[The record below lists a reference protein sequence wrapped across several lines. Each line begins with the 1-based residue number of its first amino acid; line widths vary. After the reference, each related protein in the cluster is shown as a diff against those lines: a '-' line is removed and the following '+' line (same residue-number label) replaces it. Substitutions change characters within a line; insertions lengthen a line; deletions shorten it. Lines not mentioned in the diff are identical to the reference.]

1 MVLERGLAIAS
12 ISGEAVSVPRR
23 GRRGA
28 GMTSGN
34 GVAVG
39 QDGWLYWVGR
49 AREVE
54 TFYGDTATS
63 RRVLD
68 RWARLIDRRARR
80 LDGLGITHL
89 HTVVPDK
96 LAVYPDRLG
105 RPFPGVADPPAARL
119 ARMLACQNPAPM
131 VDLLAPLRSARDDEP
146 VYLRT
151 DTHWTYRG
159 YLIAYRALCEALAAP
174 VAEHVFAGTRA
185 QERFTFDLGE
195 KLKPAVGEDYVAYDF
210 PRRAERVDANAL
222 VHVRESGQAVRA
234 RGLFVGS
241 RVVLRN
247 PQAPDPRRLVLFG
260 DSYIYNPGAR
270 LTAMFAETFAEVHAI
285 WSANIDWAYVEA
297 VRPDVL
303 IFEIAERFLRQV
315 PTDRIRID
323 AFADARARRAS
334 RLTLRE
340 RLGRWLR

>member
-1 MVLERGLAIAS
+1 MK
-12 ISGEAVSVPRR
+12 
-23 GRRGA
+23 
-28 GMTSGN
+28 SGN

-39 QDGWLYWVGR
+39 REGWLYWIGR

-54 TFYGDTATS
+54 TFYGDTALS
-63 RRVLD
+63 RRVLE
-68 RWARLIDRRARR
+68 RWAARIDRRARR
-80 LDGLGITHL
+80 LDQLGITHV

-96 LAVYPDRLG
+96 LAVYPDLLG
-105 RPFPGVADPPAARL
+105 RPFPGLDDPPGVRL
-119 ARMLACQNPAPM
+119 ARLLAGRSAAPM
-131 VDLLAPLRSARDDEP
+131 VDLLTPLLAARADEP

-159 YLIAYRALCEALAAP
+159 YLTAYRALCEALAAP

-195 KLKPAVGEDYVAYDF
+195 KLDPAVDETYVAYDF
-210 PRRAERVDANAL
+210 PRNAERVDANAL
-222 VHVRESGQAVRA
+222 VQVREAGRAVRP

-247 PQAPDPRRLVLFG
+247 HRAPDPRRLVLFG
-260 DSYIYNPGAR
+260 DSYIYSPGAR
-270 LTAMFAETFAEVHAI
+270 LTAMLAETFSEVHAI

-323 AFADARARRAS
+323 AFAEARARRAV
-334 RLTLRE
+334 RLPLRE

>member
-1 MVLERGLAIAS
+1 
-12 ISGEAVSVPRR
+12 
-23 GRRGA
+23 
-28 GMTSGN
+28 MTSGN

-39 QDGWLYWVGR
+39 QEGWLYWVGR

-54 TFYGDTATS
+54 AFYGDTATA
-63 RRVLD
+63 RRVLG

-80 LDGLGITHL
+80 LDALGITHL

-105 RPFPGVADPPAARL
+105 RSFPGVEDPPGARL
-119 ARMLACQNPAPM
+119 ARMLARRNPAPM
-131 VDLLAPLRSARDDEP
+131 VDLLTPLRAARDGEP

-174 VAEHVFAGTRA
+174 VAEHVFAGTRMP
-185 QERFTFDLGE
+185 ERFTFDLGE
-195 KLKPAVGEDYVAYDF
+195 KLKPPVDEAYIAYDF
-210 PRRAERVDANAL
+210 PRHAERIDANAL
-222 VHVRESGQAVRA
+222 VHAREGGQAVRP

-270 LTAMFAETFAEVHAI
+270 LTAMLAETFTEVHAI

-297 VRPDVL
+297 AHPDVL

-315 PTDRIRID
+315 PNDRIRID
-323 AFADARARRAS
+323 AFAQARARRAT
-334 RLTLRE
+334 RLTLPE
-340 RLGRWLR
+340 RLRRWLR

>member
-1 MVLERGLAIAS
+1 
-12 ISGEAVSVPRR
+12 
-23 GRRGA
+23 
-28 GMTSGN
+28 MTSGN

-39 QDGWLYWVGR
+39 LEGWLYWVGR

-54 TFYGDTATS
+54 TFYGNTATS
-63 RRVLD
+63 RRVLA
-68 RWARLIDRRARR
+68 RWSWLIDRRARR
-80 LDGLGITHL
+80 LDKLGITHL

-96 LAVYPDRLG
+96 LAVYPDLLG
-105 RPFPGVADPPAARL
+105 RPFPGVEDPPGVRL
-119 ARMLACQNPAPM
+119 ARMLARRNPAPM
-131 VDLLAPLRSARDDEP
+131 VDLLTPLREARYDEP

-174 VAEHVFAGTRA
+174 VAEHVFAGTRM

-195 KLKPAVGEDYVAYDF
+195 KLKPTVDEEYVAYDF
-210 PRRAERVDANAL
+210 PRRAERIDANAL
-222 VHVRESGQAVRA
+222 VRIRESGRAVRP

-260 DSYIYNPGAR
+260 DSYIYSPGAR
-270 LTAMFAETFAEVHAI
+270 LTAMLAETFSEVHAI
-285 WSANIDWAYVEA
+285 WSANIDWTYVEA
-297 VRPDVL
+297 VHPDVL

-315 PTDRIRID
+315 PSDRIRID
-323 AFADARARRAS
+323 AFAEARAHRAT
-334 RLTLRE
+334 RPTLRE

>member
-1 MVLERGLAIAS
+1 
-12 ISGEAVSVPRR
+12 
-23 GRRGA
+23 
-28 GMTSGN
+28 MTSGN

-63 RRVLD
+63 RRILR
-68 RWARLIDRRARR
+68 RWARLIDGRADR
-80 LDGLGITHL
+80 LDRLGIRHA

-96 LAVYPDRLG
+96 LAVYPELLG
-105 RPFPGVADPPAARL
+105 RPFPGVDDPPGARL
-119 ARMLACQNPAPM
+119 ARLARTPM
-131 VDLLAPLRSARDDEP
+131 VDLMAPLLAARADEP

-159 YLIAYRALCEALAAP
+159 YLVAYRALCEALDAP
-174 VAEHVFAGTRA
+174 VAEHVFAGTHAR
-185 QERFTFDLGE
+185 ERFTFDLGE
-195 KLKPAVGEDYVAYDF
+195 KLSPAVDEAYVAYDF
-210 PRRAERVDANAL
+210 PRHAERIDANAL
-222 VHVRESGQAVRA
+222 VHVRESGRA
-234 RGLFVGS
+234 IRPRGLFVGS

-247 PQAPDPRRLVLFG
+247 RQAPDPRRLVLFG
-260 DSYIYNPGAR
+260 DSYIYSPGAR
-270 LTAMFAETFAEVHAI
+270 LTAMLAETFAEVHAI

-297 VRPDVL
+297 VRPDAL
-303 IFEIAERFLRQV
+303 LFEIAERFLRQV

-323 AFADARARRAS
+323 AFAAARARRAV

-340 RLGRWLR
+340 RLKRWLP